1 MNVSRTEGFSKYS
14 IAIYLLVLIV
24 FFALITEGRFI
35 EQRNIVN
42 ILLQSAIN
50 TILAVGMTLVIIT
63 GGIDLSVGS
72 VLALC
77 GLVGTDFMMNG
88 LVFGG
93 QTLIPKPEW
102 RAGIPLAV
110 LLSCALGALIGWWN
124 GWLIARWNIAPF
136 IATLAT
142 MTVARGTAFVYSDGK
157 PVGNLPEA
165 FNRLGGGT
173 GGEALGVPIPV
184 WIAIVVS
191 WCALIV
197 LRGTPF
203 GRAVYAVGGNE
214 QAARLSGV
222 DVARVKVVVYM
233 LSGFLAGL
241 CGIVQ
246 AARLGAGDPKYGEMY
261 ELNAIAAVVLGG
273 ASLAGGRGGVGG
285 TVVGAMLIGALDN
298 GLVMAGVSAFYQKV
312 VKGAVILL
320 AVWGDVWQRRRNK
333 T

>member
-1 MNVSRTEGFSKYS
+1 MNALKTERFSRYS
-14 IAIYLLVLIV
+14 IAIYLLLLVL

-35 EQRNIVN
+35 EERNLVN

-77 GLVGTDFMMNG
+77 GLVGTDIMVNG
-88 LVFGG
+88 LVLGG
-93 QTLIPKPEW
+93 RTLVPKPNPVL
-102 RAGIPLAV
+102 GIPMAMLV
-110 LLSCALGALIGWWN
+110 SCTLGVVIGWWN

-136 IATLAT
+136 IVTLAT
-142 MTVARGTAFVYSDGK
+142 MTIARGTAFVYSDGK

-173 GGEALGVPIPV
+173 GGEVLGIPVPV
-184 WIAIVVS
+184 WIAIIVS
-191 WCALIV
+191 LCTLV
-197 LRGTPF
+197 KLRATQF
-203 GRAVYAVGGNE
+203 GRAIYAVGGNE

-222 DVARVKVVVYM
+222 DVARVKVTVYV

-285 TVVGAMLIGALDN
+285 TVVGAILIGVLDN

-312 VKGAVILL
+312 VKGVVILL
-320 AVWGDVWQRRRNK
+320 AVLGDVWQRRQR
-333 T
+333 

>member
-1 MNVSRTEGFSKYS
+1 MNALKTERFSRYS
-14 IAIYLLVLIV
+14 IAIYLLLLVL

-35 EQRNIVN
+35 EERNLVN

-77 GLVGTDFMMNG
+77 GLVGTDIMVNG
-88 LVFGG
+88 LVLGG
-93 QTLIPKPEW
+93 RTLVPKPNPVL
-102 RAGIPLAV
+102 GIPMAMLV
-110 LLSCALGALIGWWN
+110 SCTLGVLIGWWN

-136 IATLAT
+136 IVTLAT
-142 MTVARGTAFVYSDGK
+142 MTIARGTAFVYSDGK

-173 GGEALGVPIPV
+173 GGEVLGIPVPV
-184 WIAIVVS
+184 WIAIIVS
-191 WCALIV
+191 LCTLV
-197 LRGTPF
+197 KLRATQF
-203 GRAVYAVGGNE
+203 GRAIYAVGGNE

-222 DVARVKVVVYM
+222 DVARVKVTVYV

-285 TVVGAMLIGALDN
+285 TVVGAILIGVLDN

-312 VKGAVILL
+312 VKGVVILL
-320 AVWGDVWQRRRNK
+320 AVLGDVWQRRQR
-333 T
+333 

>member
-1 MNVSRTEGFSKYS
+1 MNALKTERFSRYS
-14 IAIYLLVLIV
+14 IAIYLLLLVL

-35 EQRNIVN
+35 EERNLVN

-77 GLVGTDFMMNG
+77 GLVGTDIMVNG
-88 LVFGG
+88 LILGG
-93 QTLIPKPEW
+93 RTLVPKPNPVL
-102 RAGIPLAV
+102 GIPMAMLV
-110 LLSCALGALIGWWN
+110 SCTLGVVIGWWN

-136 IATLAT
+136 IVTLAT
-142 MTVARGTAFVYSDGK
+142 MTIARGTAFVYSDGK

-173 GGEALGVPIPV
+173 GGEVLGIPVPV
-184 WIAIVVS
+184 WIAIIVS
-191 WCALIV
+191 LCTLV
-197 LRGTPF
+197 KLRATQF
-203 GRAVYAVGGNE
+203 GRAIYAVGGNE

-222 DVARVKVVVYM
+222 DVARVKVTVYV

-285 TVVGAMLIGALDN
+285 TVVGAILIGVLDN

-312 VKGAVILL
+312 VKGVVILL
-320 AVWGDVWQRRRNK
+320 AVLGDVWQRRQR
-333 T
+333 

>member
-1 MNVSRTEGFSKYS
+1 MSVRRAERFSRYS
-14 IAIYLLVLIV
+14 IALYLLMLVV
-24 FFALITEGRFI
+24 FFALVTEGRFI
-35 EQRNIVN
+35 EQRNLVN

-77 GLVGTDFMMNG
+77 GLVGTDLMMNG
-88 LVFGG
+88 LVLGG
-93 QTLIPKPEW
+93 RTLVPKPELTV
-102 RAGIPLAV
+102 GIALAV
-110 LLSCALGALIGWWN
+110 LVSCVLGALIGWWN

-136 IATLAT
+136 IVTLAT
-142 MTVARGTAFVYSDGK
+142 MTIARGTAFVYSDGK

-173 GGEALGVPIPV
+173 GGEVLGIPIPV
-184 WIAIVVS
+184 WIATITS
-191 WCALIV
+191 LGALVV
-197 LRGTPF
+197 LRGTYF
-203 GRAVYAVGGNE
+203 GRTVYAVGGNE

-222 DVARVKVVVYM
+222 DVARVKVIVYV

-273 ASLAGGRGGVGG
+273 ASLAGGRGGVTG
-285 TVVGAMLIGALDN
+285 TVMGAMLIGALDN

-312 VKGAVILL
+312 VKGVVILL
-320 AVWGDVWQRRRNK
+320 AVLGDVWQRRPR
-333 T
+333 

>member
-1 MNVSRTEGFSKYS
+1 MNALKTERFSRYS
-14 IAIYLLVLIV
+14 IAIYLLLLVL

-35 EQRNIVN
+35 EERNLVN

-77 GLVGTDFMMNG
+77 GLVGTDIMVNG
-88 LVFGG
+88 LVLGG
-93 QTLIPKPEW
+93 RTLVPKPNPVL
-102 RAGIPLAV
+102 GIPMAMLV
-110 LLSCALGALIGWWN
+110 SCALGVVIGWWN

-136 IATLAT
+136 IVTLAT
-142 MTVARGTAFVYSDGK
+142 MTIARGTAFVYSDGK

-173 GGEALGVPIPV
+173 GGEVLGIPVPV
-184 WIAIVVS
+184 WIAIIVS
-191 WCALIV
+191 LCTLV
-197 LRGTPF
+197 KLRATQF
-203 GRAVYAVGGNE
+203 GRAIYAVGGNE

-222 DVARVKVVVYM
+222 DVARVKVTVYV

-285 TVVGAMLIGALDN
+285 TVVGAILIGVLDN

-312 VKGAVILL
+312 VKGVVILL
-320 AVWGDVWQRRRNK
+320 AVLGDVWQRRQR
-333 T
+333 

>member
-1 MNVSRTEGFSKYS
+1 MPTSRPRLSRYS
-14 IAIYLLVLIV
+14 IALYLLVLII
-24 FFALITEGRFI
+24 FFALLTEGRFV
-35 EQRNIVN
+35 EHRNLIN

-77 GLVGTDFMMNG
+77 GLVGTDLMMNG
-88 LVFGG
+88 LVLGG
-93 QTLIPKPEW
+93 RTLVPKPDVSQ
-102 RAGIPLAV
+102 GIVIAV
-110 LLSCALGALIGWWN
+110 VVSCLLGTLIGWWN
-124 GWLIARWNIAPF
+124 GWLIARWGVAPF

-142 MTVARGTAFVYSDGK
+142 MTIARGTAFVYSDGK
-157 PVGNLPEA
+157 PVGNLPDA

-173 GGEALGVPIPV
+173 GGELLGIPIPV
-184 WIAIVVS
+184 WIATIVS
-191 WCALIV
+191 LCALI
-197 LRGTPF
+197 LLQGMHF
-203 GRAVYAVGGNE
+203 GRSVYAVGGNE

-222 DVARVKVVVYM
+222 DVAKVKMAVYA

-285 TVVGAMLIGALDN
+285 TVVGAVLIGALDN

-312 VKGAVILL
+312 VKGIVILL
-320 AVWGDVWQRRRNK
+320 AVLGDVWQRRRNA

>member
-1 MNVSRTEGFSKYS
+1 MNALKTERFSRYS
-14 IAIYLLVLIV
+14 IAIYLLLLVL

-35 EQRNIVN
+35 EERNLVN

-77 GLVGTDFMMNG
+77 GLVGTDIMVNG
-88 LVFGG
+88 LVLGG
-93 QTLIPKPEW
+93 RTLVPKPNPVL
-102 RAGIPLAV
+102 GIPMAMLV
-110 LLSCALGALIGWWN
+110 SCTLGVLIGWWN

-136 IATLAT
+136 IVTLAT
-142 MTVARGTAFVYSDGK
+142 MTIARGTAFVYSDGK

-173 GGEALGVPIPV
+173 GGEVLGIPVPV
-184 WIAIVVS
+184 WIAIIV
-191 WCALIV
+191 ALCTLV
-197 LRGTPF
+197 MLRTTQF
-203 GRAVYAVGGNE
+203 GRAIYAVGGNE

-222 DVARVKVVVYM
+222 DVARVKVTVYV

-285 TVVGAMLIGALDN
+285 TVVGAILIGVLDN

-312 VKGAVILL
+312 VKGVVILL
-320 AVWGDVWQRRRNK
+320 AVLGDVWQRRQR
-333 T
+333 

>member
-1 MNVSRTEGFSKYS
+1 MNALKTERFSRYS
-14 IAIYLLVLIV
+14 IAIYLLLLVL

-35 EQRNIVN
+35 EERNLVN

-77 GLVGTDFMMNG
+77 GLVGTDIMVNG
-88 LVFGG
+88 LVLGG
-93 QTLIPKPEW
+93 RTLVPKPNPVL
-102 RAGIPLAV
+102 GIPMAMLV
-110 LLSCALGALIGWWN
+110 SCTLGVLIGWWN

-136 IATLAT
+136 IVTLAT
-142 MTVARGTAFVYSDGK
+142 MTIARGTAFVYSDGK

-173 GGEALGVPIPV
+173 GGEVLGIPVPV
-184 WIAIVVS
+184 WIAIIVS
-191 WCALIV
+191 LCTLV
-197 LRGTPF
+197 KLRATQF
-203 GRAVYAVGGNE
+203 GRAIYAVGGNE

-222 DVARVKVVVYM
+222 DVARVKVTVYV

-285 TVVGAMLIGALDN
+285 TVVGAILIGVLDN

-312 VKGAVILL
+312 VKGVVILM
-320 AVWGDVWQRRRNK
+320 AVLGDVWQRRQR
-333 T
+333 

>member
-1 MNVSRTEGFSKYS
+1 MNALKTERFSRYS
-14 IAIYLLVLIV
+14 IAIYLLLLVL

-35 EQRNIVN
+35 EERNLVN

-77 GLVGTDFMMNG
+77 GLVGTDIMVNG
-88 LVFGG
+88 LVLGG
-93 QTLIPKPEW
+93 RTLVPKPNPVL
-102 RAGIPLAV
+102 GIPMAMLV
-110 LLSCALGALIGWWN
+110 SCTLGVLIGWWN

-136 IATLAT
+136 IVTLAT
-142 MTVARGTAFVYSDGK
+142 MTIARGTAFVYSDGK

-173 GGEALGVPIPV
+173 GGEVLGIPVPV
-184 WIAIVVS
+184 WIAIIVS
-191 WCALIV
+191 LCTLV
-197 LRGTPF
+197 KLRATQF
-203 GRAVYAVGGNE
+203 GRAIYAVGGNE

-222 DVARVKVVVYM
+222 DVARVKVTVYV

-285 TVVGAMLIGALDN
+285 TVVGAILIGVLDN

-312 VKGAVILL
+312 VKGVVILL
-320 AVWGDVWQRRRNK
+320 AVLGDVWQRRQQ
-333 T
+333 

>member
-1 MNVSRTEGFSKYS
+1 MSSRLSRFS
-14 IAIYLLVLIV
+14 IALYLVALII
-24 FFALITEGRFI
+24 FFALVTEGRFI
-35 EQRNIVN
+35 EQRNLIN

-77 GLVGTDFMMNG
+77 GLVGTDLMMNG
-88 LVFGG
+88 LVLGG
-93 QTLIPKPEW
+93 RTLLPKPDMGT
-102 RAGIPLAV
+102 GIVLAILV
-110 LLSCALGALIGWWN
+110 SCLLGALIGWWN

-136 IATLAT
+136 IVTLAT
-142 MTVARGTAFVYSDGK
+142 MTIARGTAFVYSDGK

-165 FNRLGGGT
+165 FNRLGGGA
-173 GGEALGVPIPV
+173 GGEVLGIPIPV
-184 WIAIVVS
+184 WIAIIVS
-191 WCALIV
+191 LSALV
-197 LRGTPF
+197 LLRHTHF

-222 DVARVKVVVYM
+222 DIRRVKVTVYV
-233 LSGFLAGL
+233 LSGLLAGL

-246 AARLGAGDPKYGEMY
+246 SARLGAGDPKYGEMY

-285 TVVGAMLIGALDN
+285 TVVGAMLIGVLDN

-312 VKGAVILL
+312 VKGVVILL
-320 AVWGDVWQRRRNK
+320 AVLGDVWQRRRG
-333 T
+333 

>member
-1 MNVSRTEGFSKYS
+1 MNALKTERFSRYS
-14 IAIYLLVLIV
+14 IAIYLLLLVL

-35 EQRNIVN
+35 EERNLVN

-77 GLVGTDFMMNG
+77 GLVGTDIMVNG
-88 LVFGG
+88 LVLGG
-93 QTLIPKPEW
+93 RTLVPKPNPVL
-102 RAGIPLAV
+102 GIPMAMLV
-110 LLSCALGALIGWWN
+110 SCTLGVLIGWWN

-136 IATLAT
+136 IVTLAT
-142 MTVARGTAFVYSDGK
+142 MTIARGTAFVYSDGK

-173 GGEALGVPIPV
+173 GGEVLGIPVPV
-184 WIAIVVS
+184 WIAIIV
-191 WCALIV
+191 ALCTLV
-197 LRGTPF
+197 MLRTTQF
-203 GRAVYAVGGNE
+203 GRAIYAVGGNE

-222 DVARVKVVVYM
+222 DVARVKITVYV

-285 TVVGAMLIGALDN
+285 TVVGAILIGVLDN

-312 VKGAVILL
+312 VKGVVILL
-320 AVWGDVWQRRRNK
+320 AVLGDVWQRRQR
-333 T
+333 

>member
-1 MNVSRTEGFSKYS
+1 MPTIKLPLSRYS
-14 IAIYLLVLIV
+14 IALYLLALIV
-24 FFALITEGRFI
+24 FFAVLTDGRFVEGR
-35 EQRNIVN
+35 NLVN

-63 GGIDLSVGS
+63 GGIDLSIGS

-77 GLVGTDFMMNG
+77 GLVGTDIMMNG
-88 LVFGG
+88 LVLGG
-93 QTLIPKPEW
+93 RTLVPKPDLSQGVVI
-102 RAGIPLAV
+102 ALV
-110 LLSCALGALIGWWN
+110 TSCLLGTLIGWWN
-124 GWLIARWNIAPF
+124 GWLIARWNVAPF

-142 MTVARGTAFVYSDGK
+142 MIIARGAAFVYSDGK
-157 PVGNLPEA
+157 PVGNLPDA
-165 FNRLGGGT
+165 FNRLGGGA
-173 GGEALGVPIPV
+173 GGEVLRIPIPI
-184 WIAIVVS
+184 WIAIFVAL
-191 WCALIV
+191 CALI
-197 LRGTPF
+197 LLQGTRF
-203 GRAVYAVGGNE
+203 GRSIYAVGGNE

-222 DVARVKVVVYM
+222 DVARVKIAVYV

-273 ASLAGGRGGVGG
+273 ASLAGGRGSVGG
-285 TVVGAMLIGALDN
+285 TVIGAVLIGALDN

-312 VKGAVILL
+312 VKGVVILL
-320 AVWGDVWQRRRNK
+320 AVLGDVWRRRYNK

>member
-1 MNVSRTEGFSKYS
+1 MNALKTERFSRYS
-14 IAIYLLVLIV
+14 IAIYLLLLVL

-35 EQRNIVN
+35 EERNIVN

-77 GLVGTDFMMNG
+77 GLVGTDIMVNG
-88 LVFGG
+88 LVLGG
-93 QTLIPKPEW
+93 RTLVPKPNPVL
-102 RAGIPLAV
+102 GIPMAMLV
-110 LLSCALGALIGWWN
+110 SCTLGVLIGWWN

-136 IATLAT
+136 IVTLAT
-142 MTVARGTAFVYSDGK
+142 MTIARGTAFVYSDGK

-173 GGEALGVPIPV
+173 GGEVLGIPVPV
-184 WIAIVVS
+184 WIAIIVS
-191 WCALIV
+191 LCTLV
-197 LRGTPF
+197 KLRATQF
-203 GRAVYAVGGNE
+203 GRAIYAVGGNE

-222 DVARVKVVVYM
+222 DVARVKVTVYV

-285 TVVGAMLIGALDN
+285 TVVGAILIGVLDN

-312 VKGAVILL
+312 VKGVVILL
-320 AVWGDVWQRRRNK
+320 AVLGDVWQRRQR
-333 T
+333 

>member
-1 MNVSRTEGFSKYS
+1 MNTPKTERFSRYS
-14 IAIYLLVLIV
+14 IAIYLLFLVF
-24 FFALITEGRFI
+24 FFALVTEGRFI
-35 EQRNIVN
+35 EQRNLVN

-77 GLVGTDFMMNG
+77 GLVGTDLMMNG
-88 LVFGG
+88 LILGG
-93 QTLIPKPEW
+93 RTLVPKPNLVL
-102 RAGIPLAV
+102 GIPLAV
-110 LLSCALGALIGWWN
+110 LVSCTLGVLIGWWN

-136 IATLAT
+136 IVTLAT
-142 MTVARGTAFVYSDGK
+142 MTIARGTAFVYSDGK
-157 PVGNLPEA
+157 PVGNLPEV
-165 FNRLGGGT
+165 FNRLGGGA
-173 GGEALGVPIPV
+173 GGEVLGIPVPV
-184 WIAIVVS
+184 WIAIIV
-191 WCALIV
+191 ALCTLV
-197 LRGTPF
+197 MLRTTQF
-203 GRAVYAVGGNE
+203 GRAIYAVGGNE

-222 DVARVKVVVYM
+222 DVARVKITVYA

-285 TVVGAMLIGALDN
+285 TVVGAILIGVLDN

-312 VKGAVILL
+312 VKGVVILL
-320 AVWGDVWQRRRNK
+320 AVLGDVWQRRQR
-333 T
+333 